1 MHEQIKEKPIAE
13 ISKKHEGT
21 NERNAY
27 VEGVKDTVEAIRSYL
42 SIASHL
48 NDTFKIS
55 DLKQYLNRFDF

>member
-1 MHEQIKEKPIAE
+1 MENILENSIAE

-42 SIASHL
+42 IIASHL
-48 NDTFKIS
+48 KDTIKIS
-55 DLKQYLNRFDF
+55 DLKQYLNRFDL